1 MIIRGD
7 GPPLVLIPG
16 IQGRWEW
23 MRPAVDA
30 LARRHRVLTFSL
42 NDADGDG
49 VFERWAAHVEALLDR
64 AGADRAAV
72 VGVSFGGLIA
82 ARFAARYRDRVA
94 ALVLVSTPAPRWQL
108 DPQTAGYVRRPRL
121 SLPLFAMRGAQRMAP
136 ELVAA
141 LPTWRG
147 RASFAARHTL
157 QVLRAPGSPSRMA
170 AWVREW
176 SDLDIAADWRAIGA
190 PTLVL
195 TGEPRLDRVVPV
207 SSSLEYIKLIAGA
220 RHVVL
225 PETGHLGLILKPAE
239 FAQIV
244 ADFCEDG
251 VRS

>member
-1 MIIRGD
+1 MSMIIRGD

-23 MRPAVDA
+23 MRPAVEA
-30 LARRHRVLTFSL
+30 LARRHRVMTFSL
-42 NDADGDG
+42 NDADGDAA
-49 VFERWAAHVEALLDR
+49 FERWAAHVEALIDR

-82 ARFAARYRDRVA
+82 ARFAARYPRRVA
-94 ALVLVSTPAPRWQL
+94 ALVLVSTPSPRWQL

-121 SLPLFAMRGAQRMAP
+121 SLPLFALRGAQRMAP

-176 SDLDIAADWRAIGA
+176 STLDISADCRVIDA

-207 SSSLEYIKLIAGA
+207 SSSLEYMKLIAGA

-225 PETGHLGLILKPAE
+225 PETGHLGLILKPVE
-239 FAQIV
+239 FAKLIS
-244 ADFCEDG
+244 DFVVQE
-251 VRS
+251 